1 MTSAVQSA
9 CNKCLYLFVRL
20 LNNVN
25 NSDFFFFNEAVLIDA
40 VSAVFSPTVDGCMS
54 AEGNST
60 FSWPKSLYC
69 VWGAVSYEVY
79 AS

>member
-1 MTSAVQSA
+1 MLTTVI
-9 CNKCLYLFVRL
+9 Y
-20 LNNVN
+20 
-25 NSDFFFFNEAVLIDA
+25 FFFNEAVLIHA
-40 VSAVFSPTVDGCMS
+40 VSAVFAPTIDGCMS

-60 FSWPKSLYC
+60 FSSPKSLYC